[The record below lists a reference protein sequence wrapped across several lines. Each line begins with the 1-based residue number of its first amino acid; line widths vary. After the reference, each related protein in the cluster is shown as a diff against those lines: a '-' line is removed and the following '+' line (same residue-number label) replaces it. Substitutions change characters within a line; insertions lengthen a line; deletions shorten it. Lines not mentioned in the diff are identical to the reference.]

1 MGVPKLTFGPSKRYL
16 ATNKLVVGDTLE
28 FNIVD
33 FATDEIDT
41 EYGSKLSFE
50 INILSS
56 SSSEIKPGEA
66 TWNTICNAARELHT
80 YFMKEK
86 VLVTGDKGIQHWVM
100 RLIVE
105 ENGFRLDV
113 IG

>member
-16 ATNKLVVGDTLE
+16 STNKLVVGDTLQ
-28 FNIVD
+28 FHIMD

-41 EYGSKLSFE
+41 DFGSKLSFE
-50 INILSS
+50 INILKS

-66 TWNTICNAARELHT
+66 TWNTICNAARDLHT
-80 YFMKEK
+80 YFIEEK
-86 VLVTGDKGIQHWVM
+86 VELEGPKGISRWVI